1 MDGALT
7 RDWVNQKPGICALV
21 YDKGWK
27 PYLLGTIRKVVDGK
41 GEHCLAV
48 RERRL
53 MKGSREHNHVADAV
67 ERPSLAKRPSWT
79 QANVNLLGF
88 GMSCR
93 FVEANE
99 SSFDGAGPA
108 GRYARVPLAAR
119 LAHRGA
125 HPGRAVRANVQQQ
138 AARYAE
144 AALDVGD

>member
-27 PYLLGTIRKVVDGK
+27 PYLLVTIRKVVDGK

-67 ERPSLAKRPSWT
+67 ERPSLTKRPSWT

-88 GMSCR
+88 GI
-93 FVEANE
+93 
-99 SSFDGAGPA
+99 
-108 GRYARVPLAAR
+108 LTT
-119 LAHRGA
+119 
-125 HPGRAVRANVQQQ
+125 
-138 AARYAE
+138 
-144 AALDVGD
+144 